1 MWHAGQQLRLL
12 NRSSVIRNANLK
24 RCTNYRVMH
33 VVLTI
38 WQRDWNAML
47 GVVGGKAWLVVREG
61 LDHNSPLKLRKTHLN
76 MMRLKQI
83 LRTRQL
89 QLLSKTK
96 PVEPE
101 IRMSFI
107 LILSDLVYLSG
118 GERGTGP
125 QLSHTRTT
133 RQSWTAVQPKRNQ
146 THVFLYKRLTLR
158 KLDKVVCDF
167 ITTNYLP

>member
-1 MWHAGQQLRLL
+1 MRGGSRALL
-12 NRSSVIRNANLK
+12 EQINVVK
-24 RCTNYRVMH
+24 RYKTG
-33 VVLTI
+33 L
-38 WQRDWNAML
+38 L
-47 GVVGGKAWLVVREG
+47 AWLVS
-61 LDHNSPLKLRKTHLN
+61 NSQFLAGTVMFLLLEVKLWSSLVGSGESRHSLCSVDLN